1 MKQGWR
7 SIQGELECR
16 VVDRQDATSCLLF
29 AEVTLPTLLLLWGMQ
44 CWAAQDGAA
53 QALFRPDWLGPSLW
67 AQGLLMA
74 WLVSMGALAWSRRRM
89 PQANAWL
96 VQLTVVPGVLGVVLL
111 ALAYGLKDTPMS
123 MVVLAEIVFARALFS
138 LHQLRWAFT
147 LSLLAVVATEAYNA
161 TGVLPYAPL
170 LVEPVYVGGALA
182 PWWAWWLRV
191 VFSAAVLPLSW
202 VLFFLAATMSRR
214 RQELETL
221 VRTDMLTGLAN
232 RREFMTRLARESHRQ
247 ARSGRP
253 LSVVMFDVDHFKHVN
268 DTWGHPMGDQVL
280 ARLGQI
286 LRSHTREK
294 VDTAAR
300 YGGEEFVLL
309 PETDLTGA
317 QNVAEKIA
325 ARLREQAFSAAGQ
338 VFTVTQSVGI
348 AQVVEGDANW
358 ALKVADRNLYQAK
371 RAGRDT
377 IVGSV
382 AFASVEPSSLSVQGA
397 CHV

>member
-1 MKQGWR
+1 MRQGWR

-29 AEVTLPTLLLLWGMQ
+29 AEVTLPTLLLLWGTQ
-44 CWAAQDGAA
+44 CWAAQDAVA
-53 QALFRPDWLGPSLW
+53 RALFRPDWLAPSLW

-89 PQANAWL
+89 PQAHAWL

-111 ALAYGLKDTPMS
+111 ALAFGLKDTPMS

-202 VLFFLAATMSRR
+202 VLFFLAATMNRR

-286 LRSHTREK
+286 LRAM
-294 VDTAAR
+294 AAR
-300 YGGEEFVLL
+300 SSCCCCPRPIWQAPSTWPKKSRPACASRLSR
-309 PETDLTGA
+309 PR
-317 QNVAEKIA
+317 
-325 ARLREQAFSAAGQ
+325 ARASPSRKA
-338 VFTVTQSVGI
+338 
-348 AQVVEGDANW
+348 W
-358 ALKVADRNLYQAK
+358 ALRRWS
-371 RAGRDT
+371 RAMPTGRSRWPT
-377 IVGSV
+377 ATFTRPNARAATPSWARWLLRRLSPAPRVRQ
-382 AFASVEPSSLSVQGA
+382 EPAMSDQREA
-397 CHV
+397 CR